1 MFRLRSAYLALASGL
16 LVNLSG
22 CMSYNPCSEPLFPRL
37 FSSNRPVTYAAPSY
51 AAPADCDCHNSHVVP
66 GVDFSTM
73 QGPVFPGTVQGP
85 VFPGTVQGPQMIV
98 PQAQAQQIPIINT
111 PGTTGTQA
119 PSYLKMPQPA
129 PFPQAAPFPYN
140 PTN

>member
-1 MFRLRSAYLALASGL
+1 MSRLRLTSLALASGL

-22 CMSYNPCSEPLFPRL
+22 CVSYNPCSEPLFPRL
-37 FSSNRPVTYAAPSY
+37 STWVNRPVTH
-51 AAPADCDCHNSHVVP
+51 AAPAECECHSSHLTP
-66 GVDFSTM
+66 GMDFGVMQGPVFPGTV

-98 PQAQAQQIPIINT
+98 PQPQQIPITNM
-111 PGTTGTQA
+111 PPVSQA
-119 PSYLKMPQPA
+119 PFKT
-129 PFPQAAPFPYN
+129 PQAATFPYS